1 MKWLALALRILV
13 GLPMVAFGMMYFLN
27 AMPSQPD
34 IPDSAKQMMGVLA
47 PTGWLTIV
55 KVLEVVG
62 GILLLSGRFV
72 PLGLVLLVPVT
83 VNIAIWDAVIMKY
96 AMPPPPIGTILLV
109 LEIVLI
115 WLYRPYFKP
124 LFTAKAVIA

>member
-27 AMPSQPD
+27 MMPADPP
-34 IPDSAKQMMGVLA
+34 IPDEAKQLMGVFV
-47 PTGWLTIV
+47 PSGWMNVV
-55 KVLEVVG
+55 KVLEVAG
-62 GILLLSGRFV
+62 GLLLLSGRFV

-96 AMPPPPIGTILLV
+96 QGPPIGTILLV

-124 LFTAKAVIA
+124 LFTAKAVVA

>member
-13 GLPMVAFGMMYFLN
+13 GLPMFAFGMMYFLN
-27 AMPSQPD
+27 MMPP
-34 IPDSAKQMMGVLA
+34 PPENLPESAKQMMGVFG
-47 PTGWLTIV
+47 PTGWLTII
-55 KVLEVVG
+55 KTLEVVG
-62 GILLLSGRFV
+62 GLLLLVGRFV

-96 AMPPPPIGTILLV
+96 NGLPLGTILLV

-115 WLYRPYFKP
+115 WLYRQYFKP
-124 LFTAKAVIA
+124 LFTAKAVVAE